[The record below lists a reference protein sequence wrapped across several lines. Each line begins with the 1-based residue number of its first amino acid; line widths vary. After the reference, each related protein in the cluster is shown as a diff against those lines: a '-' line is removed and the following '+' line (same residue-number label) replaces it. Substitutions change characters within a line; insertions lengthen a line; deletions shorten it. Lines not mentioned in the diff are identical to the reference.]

1 MKLSFDFIAPSH
13 TKIRRKTIMGKK
25 AGKKNQRVIKNETT
39 AKPGIEFYVDDSV
52 VVKEEILDPD
62 YGDDISGWQG
72 RIYGID
78 DNFDD
83 PLISIEWDSMT
94 LGNMPR
100 SVMEDSEKD
109 GLEWSMMDLYA
120 SDLEL
125 TKPGDTEGEAA
136 EALDMMSEKYDLG
149 EFDDDT
155 GSIEDEIETD
165 QQMKRV
171 QAILKVTDEEDMVVN
186 DENLEKYFQYLN
198 ENISFPC
205 IVTGI
210 EDFRWEEFYV
220 LGPGDQDEYEEL
232 KKTQP
237 SCTDHYRI
245 LSFDDHYDEDNGILV
260 NVRRISDKREFTLPL
275 EDLEA
280 VDRTSIN
287 YQILDDYNVW
297 FVNYRY
303 F

>member
-1 MKLSFDFIAPSH
+1 MA
-13 TKIRRKTIMGKK
+13 KK
-25 AGKKNQRVIKNETT
+25 ARKKKETKKKQGVIKNETT
-39 AKPGIEFYVDDSV
+39 HKPGIEFSVDDSII
-52 VVKEEILDPD
+52 VKEGTLDPD

-72 RIYGID
+72 RIYGIYD
-78 DNFDD
+78 SNFDD

-94 LGNMPR
+94 LRNMRR
-100 SVMEDSEKD
+100 SVIVDSEKD
-109 GLEWSMMDLYA
+109 GLEWSIMDLYA

-125 TKPGDTEGEAA
+125 TKPRDTEEEVA
-136 EALDMMSEKYDLG
+136 ETLKMISEKYDLE

-165 QQMKRV
+165 QQIKRV
-171 QAILKVTDEEDMVVN
+171 LAILKVTDEEDMVVN
-186 DENLEKYFQYLN
+186 DGNLEKYFQYLN
-198 ENISFPC
+198 KNIAFPC

-210 EDFRWEEFYV
+210 EDFKWEEFYV
-220 LGPGDQDEYEEL
+220 LGPGDKDKYEEL

-237 SCTDHYRI
+237 SYTDHYRI

-260 NVRRISDKREFTLPL
+260 NVCRISDKRKFTLPL

-287 YQILDDYNVW
+287 YQILDDYSVW
-297 FVNYRY
+297 FVNYR
-303 F
+303 